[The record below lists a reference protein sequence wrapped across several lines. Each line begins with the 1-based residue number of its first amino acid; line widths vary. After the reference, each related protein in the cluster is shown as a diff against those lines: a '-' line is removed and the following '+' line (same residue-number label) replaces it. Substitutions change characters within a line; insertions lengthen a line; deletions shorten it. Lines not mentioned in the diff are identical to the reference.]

1 MVRVV
6 WSRIYKVSRS
16 LGLSRSVLH
25 TDVTPSSSTYFSSLT
40 PKLCFQLKDTE
51 AQQREC
57 FHLPTIRNQLQWL
70 ALILWAPH
78 SHQDTNCQTSLTV
91 IIHHPECASVVHLLL
106 YFEWTHSESSF
117 IAAQQNLLVCTE
129 P

>member
-40 PKLCFQLKDTE
+40 PKLCFQQDTE
-51 AQQREC
+51 TQQREC

-70 ALILWAPH
+70 ALILWASQ
-78 SHQDTNCQTSLTV
+78 SHQDTSCQTSLTV
-91 IIHHPECASVVHLLL
+91 IIHHAECASVVHLLRH
-106 YFEWTHSESSF
+106 FEWTHSESPF
-117 IAAQQNLLVCTE
+117 IAAQQTLLVCTE